1 MAIDPSCLHERLVE
15 HVRAVSGE
23 PNSQTGVWGEHSYAR
38 PRGVAP
44 DPLIRTLLAPRP
56 SSPDEGDVLD
66 VEGSP
71 PSPPGLPLDVDDS
84 RDSEQDDHDGD
95 DEDWEKRVAALAPTA
110 GHARLA
116 RDAAVA
122 LRGLRLERLAGRG
135 GRWDRTDGA
144 RAATRRLRRALASH
158 WTSGAAAWLHSTMTT
173 SLPRSL
179 RAHYDE
185 VLAELWRTV
194 PRLAERLA
202 APRPLVIQNDPLAVV
217 GERRPA
223 SEPGPWLAW
232 APSGS
237 ETEDARWVR
246 RLGAL
251 IHVRELVPA
260 APHTPGLAPDRWC
273 ATLAHEARTALTELL
288 SEAGRRPV
296 LLGGAGAGAALG
308 SWLATGGAGARVR
321 GLVLLAP
328 PLLTAEGPRDAA
340 EEPADE
346 PDLPLLCVSGSAG
359 ASCWRSAAA
368 ELCRGAPRGACR
380 RVLVVSGADDR
391 LRLPRACRRRLGVP
405 QEALDAAVSEECAR
419 WSLDVAES
427 SPKERSRRKVGEEH
441 RGTQGSRGAARDRRR
456 GSGAAAA
463 APRQEVGEV
472 RAGGCG
478 GGRRGV
484 AGGRRH
490 HAATHRVR

>member
-1 MAIDPSCLHERLVE
+1 MVMATEIVDAESSKYE
-15 HVRAVSGE
+15 
-23 PNSQTGVWGEHSYAR
+23 NSQTGVWGEHSYAR

-217 GERRPA
+217 GE
-223 SEPGPWLAW
+223 
-232 APSGS
+232 
-237 ETEDARWVR
+237 
-246 RLGAL
+246 
-251 IHVRELVPA
+251 A
-260 APHTPGLAPDRWC
+260 AG
-273 ATLAHEARTALTELL
+273 ERT
-288 SEAGRRPV
+288 RPV
-296 LLGGAGAGAALG
+296 ASVGAERQRDGGCALGEAPRGLDPRAGAGPSRAAHAGPRPGPVVRDPGARGANRPHRAALG
-308 SWLATGGAGARVR
+308 GRTEARVAGR
-321 GLVLLAP
+321 GGRWRGSGVVAGDGRGRRSCSRRLVLLAP

-427 SPKERSRRKVGEEH
+427 SPKERSRRKGM
-441 RGTQGSRGAARDRRR
+441 RR
-456 GSGAAAA
+456 
-463 APRQEVGEV
+463 PL
-472 RAGGCG
+472 
-478 GGRRGV
+478 
-484 AGGRRH
+484 H
-490 HAATHRVR
+490 D